1 MVGDPITKKYKKIS
15 KEKNFKQTKDCIDFL
30 IRNKV
35 NRILFVSTCSNYGLS
50 GKKSLKES
58 SKLSPLSYYAKDK
71 VKIEKYIMKIK
82 PKTSLCIFR
91 FATAFGFSKRM
102 RFDLTINDFCYQLIN
117 KNKLDVYDPL
127 IMETLLSC
135 KRFCEMVFIF
145 SQ

>member
-1 MVGDPITKKYKKIS
+1 MHR
-15 KEKNFKQTKDCIDFL
+15 FL

-91 FATAFGFSKRM
+91 FATAFGFSERM

-127 IMETLLSC
+127 TWRPYCHVKDFARAIE
-135 KRFCEMVFIF
+135 KFIF
-145 SQ
+145 SPTNKIKIKYIILLK